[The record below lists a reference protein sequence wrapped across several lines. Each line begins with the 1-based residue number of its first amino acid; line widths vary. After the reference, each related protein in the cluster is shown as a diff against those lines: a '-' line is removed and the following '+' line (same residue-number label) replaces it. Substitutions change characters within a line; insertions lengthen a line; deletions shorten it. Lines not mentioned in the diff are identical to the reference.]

1 VFVLAIMLTG
11 GSKSLLFMLPA
22 VASRDRVTIMIV
34 LIVVLQQD
42 MCERS
47 NKKRILY
54 VEWDGKRPLYNAHII
69 LATLESVVILAFG

>member
-22 VASRDRVTIMIV
+22 VASRDRVTIVIV

-47 NKKRILY
+47 NKKGILY
-54 VEWDGKRPLYNAHII
+54 VE
-69 LATLESVVILAFG
+69 